1 MIFFMQ
7 RAVIF
12 INGVLPDPAL
22 VCALLKPDDYI
33 IAVDGGTHHILELGL
48 SPSIIIGDL
57 DSLSDGE
64 KKIVEERKI
73 RTLIFSADKD
83 ETDLELALNYAVES
97 GYQDVLLVGA
107 LGRRLD
113 QTLGNLSLLT
123 NPSLSKMN
131 LRMDDGL
138 EEVIYINKKGTIQGM
153 AGDLVSLVPWGG
165 DVTGITTMGLRWALK
180 RETLFSHK
188 TRGIS
193 NQLLSEDASVT
204 IKSGHLLVIHRRKDY
219 STK

>member
-22 VCALLKPDDYI
+22 VRGLLKPDDYI

-64 KKIVEERKI
+64 KKIVEGRKI

-83 ETDLELALNYAVES
+83 ETDLELAMNFAVES
-97 GYQDVLLVGA
+97 GYQNVLLVGA

-123 NPSLSKMN
+123 NPSLSKVN

-138 EEVIYINKKGTIQGM
+138 EEVIYIDKKGTIQGM

-165 DVTGITTMGLRWALK
+165 DVTGITTRGLRWALK
-180 RETLFSHK
+180 SETLFSHK

-204 IKSGHLLVIHRRKDY
+204 INSGHLLVIHRRKDY